1 MKKSPSTHAAPQ
13 EPDYPWG
20 NAVPQAGDS
29 IEVGPGVRWLRMPLP
44 FALDHIN
51 LWLLRDELDVTDGSM
66 PGWSV
71 IDCGMADE
79 RTRNAWEQVFA
90 TQLLGLPVLRVI
102 ATHMHPD
109 HVGLAHWLTHR
120 WSRPASPAG
129 EAFDC
134 RLWMSA
140 TEYAAARLGSRSDN
154 WTGGEAASAFMTAH
168 GLTDAASIE
177 LIRTRAGYYASMV
190 PQVPA
195 AYRRLMGGSVLSIG
209 GVQAA
214 GRHDW
219 CCIAGYGHSPEH
231 LALHCASLGLLISGD
246 MLLPRI
252 STNVSVGHD
261 EPEGNPLAAFLAS
274 LERMRTL
281 PDDTLVLPSH
291 GKPFRGLQSRIDQ
304 LQAHHAARLSEVMSA
319 CAGSPRSA
327 ADLLTVLFRRPLD
340 VHQTTFAMG
349 ESIAHLNAL
358 WHDGKLVRRL
368 RDGIYRFSPA

>member
-71 IDCGMADE
+71 VDCGMADE
-79 RTRNAWEQVFA
+79 CTRSAWEQVFA

-109 HVGLAHWLTHR
+109 HVGLAHWLTQR

-154 WTGGEAASAFMTAH
+154 WTGGEAAAAFMTAH

-195 AYRRLMGGSVLSIG
+195 AYRRLMDGSVLSIG

-252 STNVSVGHD
+252 STNISVGHD

-281 PDDTLVLPSH
+281 PEDTLVLPSH

-304 LQAHHAARLSEVMSA
+304 LQAHHAARLSDVMSA

>member
-13 EPDYPWG
+13 EPDYPWAS
-20 NAVPQAGDS
+20 AVPQAGDS

-71 IDCGMADE
+71 VDCGMADE
-79 RTRNAWEQVFA
+79 CTRSAWEQVFA

-109 HVGLAHWLTHR
+109 HVGLAHWLTQR
-120 WSRPASPAG
+120 WSRPAPPGG

-154 WTGGEAASAFMTAH
+154 WTGGEAAAAFMAAH

-195 AYRRLMGGSVLSIG
+195 AYRRLMDGSVLSIG

-252 STNVSVGHD
+252 STNISVGHD

-304 LQAHHAARLSEVMSA
+304 LQAHHAARLSDVMSA

>member
-1 MKKSPSTHAAPQ
+1 
-13 EPDYPWG
+13 
-20 NAVPQAGDS
+20 
-29 IEVGPGVRWLRMPLP
+29 
-44 FALDHIN
+44 
-51 LWLLRDELDVTDGSM
+51 
-66 PGWSV
+66 
-71 IDCGMADE
+71 
-79 RTRNAWEQVFA
+79 
-90 TQLLGLPVLRVI
+90 
-102 ATHMHPD
+102 
-109 HVGLAHWLTHR
+109 
-120 WSRPASPAG
+120 
-129 EAFDC
+129 
-134 RLWMSA
+134 
-140 TEYAAARLGSRSDN
+140 
-154 WTGGEAASAFMTAH
+154 
-168 GLTDAASIE
+168 
-177 LIRTRAGYYASMV
+177 
-190 PQVPA
+190 
-195 AYRRLMGGSVLSIG
+195 
-209 GVQAA
+209 
-214 GRHDW
+214 
-219 CCIAGYGHSPEH
+219 
-231 LALHCASLGLLISGD
+231 

-281 PDDTLVLPSH
+281 PDNTLVLPSH